1 MNLFNN
7 LLDVILTDKT
17 LECKNQEDKNT
28 NENEKVENRKEENE
42 KVESKK
48 EENEDEDENE
58 DDDKTRSQNEKN
70 KIKVLNDNL
79 DEIINKSKSF
89 EEQIKSLKKLEGLKG
104 YWPYNDFGD
113 KELKF
118 KYFKIELADMSN
130 KIDEKLFKQILGHTI
145 ETLANKLINTK
156 NKEENQIIVN
166 NIYENKE
173 KLYEEK
179 LYEEDEM
186 SAFYD
191 YVIQPS
197 DWCNN
202 LIEAINVIL
211 DFNETIL
218 LDLVWE
224 YKNQIIKKWASNF
237 NWWKQSKLLST
248 LCHQKNCFFFCMYKM
263 YLISAEGYENANVDF
278 LTIKI
283 TSEIWVSMKD
293 VGSGMGVKTYLI

>member
-1 MNLFNN
+1 MSSKDGDDETMNQNN
-7 LLDVILTDKT
+7 NIIIKQLNDSLDKIIDKP
-17 LECKNQEDKNT
+17 KSFKDQIISIR
-28 NENEKVENRKEENE
+28 KVENLNE
-42 KVESKK
+42 YYF
-48 EENEDEDENE
+48 
-58 DDDKTRSQNEKN
+58 
-70 KIKVLNDNL
+70 IND
-79 DEIINKSKSF
+79 
-89 EEQIKSLKKLEGLKG
+89 
-104 YWPYNDFGD
+104 YGD
-113 KELKF
+113 KELES
-118 KYFKIELADMSN
+118 KIFQLKLACLSN
-130 KIDEKLFKQILGHTI
+130 IIDKKIFKQIFGHAF

-218 LDLVWE
+218 LDLVWK

-248 LCHQKNCFFFCMYKM
+248 LCHQKKYFF
-263 YLISAEGYENANVDF
+263 LV
-278 LTIKI
+278 
-283 TSEIWVSMKD
+283 
-293 VGSGMGVKTYLI
+293 